1 MAECAFCH
9 EPLPGGASRCI
20 ACGQAAASA
29 DDVYELPDAE
39 TTIPANWQTAA
50 LYTLDSPVRCPHC
63 REPIRTVRVVRMTRT
78 QVPFTSSLPRGGR
91 AITCPQ
97 CERVLSMELS
107 TFA

>member
-9 EPLPGGASRCI
+9 EPLPSGAGRCI
-20 ACGQAAASA
+20 ACGQTVAAA

-39 TTIPANWQTAA
+39 PIIPANWQTAA

-78 QVPFTSSLPRGGR
+78 QAPFTSTLPRGGR